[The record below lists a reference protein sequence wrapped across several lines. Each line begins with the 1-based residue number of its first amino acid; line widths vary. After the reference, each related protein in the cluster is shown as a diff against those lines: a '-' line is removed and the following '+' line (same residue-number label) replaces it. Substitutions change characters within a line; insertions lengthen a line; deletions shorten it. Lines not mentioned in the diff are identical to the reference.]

1 MSEHTKKE
9 AEDIAIHVEMLLTDE
24 MRAHAYADAKAHDL
38 PFQIFRVLGGYRE
51 ALAQIATIKAQRDEL
66 LAAAKD
72 MLADLDSFDGPEK
85 FIDGEYP
92 HFSPCGRMLDMKH
105 AARFRAAIANAEAKE

>member
-1 MSEHTKKE
+1 MSERTADDVIRSNGCNTYVMSCHLNRDDLYNSMR
-9 AEDIAIHVEMLLTDE
+9 EDIGIMCDQ
-24 MRAHAYADAKAHDL
+24 YATL
-38 PFQIFRVLGGYRE
+38 
-51 ALAQIATIKAQRDEL
+51 KAQNDEL
-66 LAAAKD
+66 LVAAKD

-105 AARFRAAIANAEAKE
+105 AARFRAAIANAERPTGC